1 MRPALTLALLL
12 ATAALPAAAFAQTT
26 TAAPATPAAKPS
38 VAYPVKIPAPG
49 GEVIIPTAQHH
60 QAYNEFHYAPA
71 RRVGDML
78 YVSGVVAGPVN
89 DEATDAAGFELQ
101 VRRAFKHLD
110 LVLKASGASWDDVVS
125 VNSFHVWESP
135 DVQVT
140 RFEQIDIINKVKGDF
155 VKGPQPA
162 WTAVGTTGL
171 VAPRG
176 VIEFQLT
183 ARVPAKG

>member
-1 MRPALTLALLL
+1 MRPALTLALLI
-12 ATAALPAAAFAQTT
+12 AAAAAPAFAQTT
-26 TAAPATPAAKPS
+26 SAAPAEAKPS

-49 GEVIIPTAQHH
+49 GEVIIPSAQHH

-71 RRVGDML
+71 RRVGDVL
-78 YVSGVVAGPVN
+78 YVSGVVASPLG
-89 DEATDAAGFELQ
+89 DEATDAAAFEQQ

-110 LVLKASGASWDDVVS
+110 QVLKASGVGFDDVVMI
-125 VNSFHVWESP
+125 NSFHVWDGP
-135 DVQVT
+135 NALVT
-140 RFEQIDIINKVKGDF
+140 RIEQIETVNRVKAEF

-176 VIEFQLT
+176 VIEFQLI
-183 ARVPAKG
+183 AQVPAKG